1 MFNMLLL
8 ICYDHS
14 WASASRPMP
23 PASTFRHPVSQ
34 SGTGGRSNPG
44 PNWFPYS
51 GAGLGLALAFF
62 VHSGTGRTGC
72 RTVWHSGI
80 LK

>member
-1 MFNMLLL
+1 MELIFYVRNMLLL

-14 WASASRPMP
+14 WASAS
-23 PASTFRHPVSQ
+23 TFWHPVSQ
-34 SGTGGRSNPG
+34 SGTGGWSNPV

-51 GAGLGLALAFF
+51 GTGLGLASAFF
-62 VHSGTGRTGC
+62 VHSGTGLTGC